1 MDDALLL
8 DAFRAI
14 PRAEF
19 VPEDLR
25 HLAYQDR
32 PVPISHDQVTTQ
44 PSLSAMMIEALE
56 VASSSRVLEVGTG
69 LGFQT
74 ALLARL
80 AERVVTI
87 EVWKDLAG
95 EARANLDAQ
104 RIANVETHV
113 GDGTLGVPG
122 AAPFDA
128 VLVSAAFP
136 EVPDP
141 LAEQLVEG
149 GRLVQPIGS
158 GGNEMVTLFRKTGGT
173 LERVRP
179 ITPARFVR
187 LVGREAFPP
196 EER

>member
-1 MDDALLL
+1 M
-8 DAFRAI
+8 
-14 PRAEF
+14 
-19 VPEDLR
+19 
-25 HLAYQDR
+25 
-32 PVPISHDQVTTQ
+32 
-44 PSLSAMMIEALE
+44 
-56 VASSSRVLEVGTG
+56 
-69 LGFQT
+69 
-74 ALLARL
+74 
-80 AERVVTI
+80 
-87 EVWKDLAG
+87 
-95 EARANLDAQ
+95 
-104 RIANVETHV
+104 ETHV

-179 ITPARFVR
+179 IIPARFVR